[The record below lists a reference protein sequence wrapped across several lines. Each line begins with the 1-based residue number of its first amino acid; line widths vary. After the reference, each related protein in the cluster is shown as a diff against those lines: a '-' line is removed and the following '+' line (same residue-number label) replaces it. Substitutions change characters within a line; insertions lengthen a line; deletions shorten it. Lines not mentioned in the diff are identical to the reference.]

1 MRNNIG
7 SLEVLII
14 STYRFRALTFLE
26 GISLNSLDAIHLMNP
41 VKDKVSTSV
50 LVFKINGARS

>member
-26 GISLNSLDAIHLMNP
+26 GISLNSLDAPSDEPRQGQSLHQCFSL
-41 VKDKVSTSV
+41 
-50 LVFKINGARS
+50 

>member
-26 GISLNSLDAIHLMNP
+26 GISLNSLDPSDEPRQGQSLHQCFSL
-41 VKDKVSTSV
+41 
-50 LVFKINGARS
+50 